1 MQDILI
7 TIFKTLE
14 GFFSFRG
21 RISRRE
27 FIMSFLTTFLGFCIL
42 GKIEPSCISDSGL
55 ITEHCFESRLSIL
68 WIILFWFMFA
78 QRAKRCHDVGHS
90 GWWQFIPLYELWLLY
105 AKGQV
110 GKNEYGE
117 DPQDLEED
125 LSSQKE
131 D

>member
-1 MQDILI
+1 MQDILT
-7 TIFKTLE
+7 TIFKTLK

-21 RISRRE
+21 RINRKE
-27 FIMSFLTTFLGFCIL
+27 FIMSFLTVFLGFCML
-42 GKIEPSCISDSGL
+42 G
-55 ITEHCFESRLSIL
+55 SRFFLL
-68 WIILFWFMFA
+68 WIFLFWFLFA
-78 QRAKRCHDVGHS
+78 QRAKRCHDLGHN
-90 GWWQFIPLYELWLLY
+90 GWWQFIPLYELWLLC

-117 DPQDLEED
+117 DPQALEED

>member
-7 TIFKTLE
+7 SIFKTLK

-21 RISRRE
+21 RISRKE
-27 FIMSFLTTFLGFCIL
+27 FIMSFLTVFLSFCML
-42 GKIEPSCISDSGL
+42 G
-55 ITEHCFESRLSIL
+55 SRFFLL
-68 WIILFWFMFA
+68 WIFLFWFLFA
-78 QRAKRCHDVGHS
+78 QRAKRCHDLGHS
-90 GWWQFIPLYELWLLY
+90 GWWQFIPLYELWLLC

-117 DPQDLEED
+117 DPQALEED